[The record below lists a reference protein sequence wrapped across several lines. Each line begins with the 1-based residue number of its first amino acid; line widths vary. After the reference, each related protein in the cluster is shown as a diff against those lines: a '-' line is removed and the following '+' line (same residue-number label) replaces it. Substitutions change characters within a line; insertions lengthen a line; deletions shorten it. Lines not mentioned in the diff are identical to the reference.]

1 VLASGLSSA
10 ARASASGLPPGLTI
24 DDVSGL
30 ISGTPTEDGS
40 FEVFVAIVDGNNT
53 ALQTLELTFTSDPAI
68 PVIVSPST
76 APLAPGQFFSYTIVA
91 PATTDP
97 NDHTVFSIVGTL
109 PAGLGLDPTT
119 GVISGTPTAR
129 MERIPNFT
137 PLFKALSDTPVV
149 GAVQLVAS
157 NSQGTATQPLNF
169 LQPAPNPLA
178 NISTR
183 MQVQTGANVMIG
195 GFIVSG
201 MEPKKVVI
209 RALGPTLANFGVPN
223 VLANPTIELHD
234 GALWRDGEKLAAGEM
249 LEASEIE
256 LRMEDARRT
265 IGFDVEAFQLGD
277 ELSDPCGVF
286 GGNGHAHKARVLS
299 AGDGLVAGETLVQHG
314 DDAGRRGEIGL
325 ADLEPYRALGREGG
339 CSAFDRRAA
348 RRAPDGR
355 VVYRLT
361 AAALA
366 GGGRADGSVEN
377 AGDDLV
383 RHRIGLET
391 AQRARGIDR
400 LEHIDGH
407 GCCRSLKSRA

>member
-1 VLASGLSSA
+1 MLASGLTSA
-10 ARASASGLPPGLTI
+10 ARASASGLPPGLAI
-24 DDVSGL
+24 DNVSGL
-30 ISGTPTEDGS
+30 ISGTPTSDGS
-40 FEVFVAIVDGNNT
+40 FEVFVAIVDGSNT
-53 ALQTLELTFTSDPAI
+53 ALETLELTFTSDPAI

-76 APLAPGQFFSYTIVA
+76 APLTPGQFFTYTIVA

-129 MERIPNFT
+129 MQRIPDFT

-169 LQPAPNPLA
+169 VQPAPNPLA

-209 RALGPTLANFGVPN
+209 RALGPTLANFGVPS

-234 GALWRDGEKLAAGEM
+234 GSGNVITTDDNWGDLQHTDLVAAGYAPPNNFESAI
-249 LEASEIE
+249 LATLNPGNYTAIV
-256 LRMEDARRT
+256 R
-265 IGFDVEAFQLGD
+265 GFSG
-277 ELSDPCGVF
+277 STGV
-286 GGNGHAHKARVLS
+286 
-299 AGDGLVAGETLVQHG
+299 GLVAGPL
-314 DDAGRRGEIGL
+314 
-325 ADLEPYRALGREGG
+325 
-339 CSAFDRRAA
+339 
-348 RRAPDGR
+348 
-355 VVYRLT
+355 
-361 AAALA
+361 
-366 GGGRADGSVEN
+366 
-377 AGDDLV
+377 
-383 RHRIGLET
+383 
-391 AQRARGIDR
+391 
-400 LEHIDGH
+400 
-407 GCCRSLKSRA
+407 